1 MPRLSIDQCWFCFA
15 NAIDSGSVN
24 KLQFKFAH
32 DVLVLLVLIASR
44 TSECPDESLHM
55 TIL

>member
-1 MPRLSIDQCWFCFA
+1 MPRLSIDLCWFCFA

-32 DVLVLLVLIASR
+32 NVLVLLVLIASR